1 MAPPLCP
8 ATAAAAAA
16 ARAAAHP
23 GLRSPCRPRRE
34 GRPKCDYTV
43 VRGARSPS
51 FASLRPAGWTVRGR
65 SVAAAPL
72 SRLRGGRSGPSGRR
86 RSLIPRHTQV
96 RAGGGPGCLEA
107 LPRGGS
113 GLGLPGGS
121 PARFSRPPAG
131 EKRVTPLGPGITWD
145 SWVLQLPLLPAP
157 HSLRLFPLSREEPPR
172 ERCQAGGG
180 RSFLSEIPPSPAS
193 FLI

>member
-16 ARAAAHP
+16 ARAAVHP

-34 GRPKCDYTV
+34 GRPKCDYRV

-96 RAGGGPGCLEA
+96 RAGGEPGCLEA

-121 PARFSRPPAG
+121 PARFSCPPRGKKGLRPLDRASLGTAG
-131 EKRVTPLGPGITWD
+131 CSSSRCSRRHTLSD
-145 SWVLQLPLLPAP
+145 S
-157 HSLRLFPLSREEPPR
+157 PLSREEPPR

>member
-34 GRPKCDYTV
+34 GRPECDYTV
-43 VRGARSPS
+43 VRSARSPS
-51 FASLRPAGWTVRGR
+51 FASLRPAGWTVRGQ

-72 SRLRGGRSGPSGRR
+72 SRLRSGRSGPSGRR

-96 RAGGGPGCLEA
+96 RAGGRPGCLEA

-121 PARFSRPPAG
+121 PASFSRPPRGKKGLRPLDRASLGTAG
-131 EKRVTPLGPGITWD
+131 CSSSRCSRRHTLSD
-145 SWVLQLPLLPAP
+145 S
-157 HSLRLFPLSREEPPR
+157 FPCP
-172 ERCQAGGG
+172 G
-180 RSFLSEIPPSPAS
+180 RSRPGNGVRPVEGVAF
-193 FLI
+193 